1 MVQSYDIFKKEK
13 ERGNYLSVT
22 FGGKG
27 FIIHMFKVF
36 YSNQEKRVEHF
47 TEIKK
52 KKNEAVDECLRT
64 GTGSR

>member
-1 MVQSYDIFKKEK
+1 M
-13 ERGNYLSVT
+13 SVT

>member
-1 MVQSYDIFKKEK
+1 M
-13 ERGNYLSVT
+13 SVT

-52 KKNEAVDECLRT
+52 KNEAVDECLRT
-64 GTGSR
+64 GTGNR